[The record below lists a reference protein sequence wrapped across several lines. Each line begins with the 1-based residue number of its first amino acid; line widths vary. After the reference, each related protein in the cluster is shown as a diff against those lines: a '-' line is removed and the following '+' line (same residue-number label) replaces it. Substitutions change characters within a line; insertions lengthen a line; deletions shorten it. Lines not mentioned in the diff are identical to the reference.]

1 MNRPLKFIPAGL
13 VLCIG
18 SLSFAHEAVYRHSAV
33 DCDRRLLENA
43 RDGGSVVLYTALAP
57 TESGPLGQHTC
68 VPTVIDTA
76 SAASARLGYHRRP
89 NGE

>member
-1 MNRPLKFIPAGL
+1 MNRPLKFIPAGF
-13 VLCIG
+13 VLCMG
-18 SLSFAHEAVYRHSAV
+18 SLSFAHEAVYRHSGV
-33 DCDRRLLENA
+33 DCDRRLLENV

-57 TESGPLGQHTC
+57 TESGLLGQHTC

-76 SAASARLGYHRRP
+76 SAVSARLGYHRRP

>member
-1 MNRPLKFIPAGL
+1 MNRPLKFIAGL

-18 SLSFAHEAVYRHSAV
+18 SVSFANEAVYRYSGA
-33 DCDRRLLENA
+33 DRDRRLLENA
-43 RDGGSVVLYTALAP
+43 RKEGSVVLYTSLAP

-68 VPTVIDTA
+68 APTVIDTA
-76 SAASARLGYHRRP
+76 SAVSARLGYHRRP

>member
-13 VLCIG
+13 VLCMG
-18 SLSFAHEAVYRHSAV
+18 SLSFAHEAVYRHGGV
-33 DCDRRLLENA
+33 NCDHRLLENA
-43 RDGGSVVLYTALAP
+43 RDRGSVVLYTALAP